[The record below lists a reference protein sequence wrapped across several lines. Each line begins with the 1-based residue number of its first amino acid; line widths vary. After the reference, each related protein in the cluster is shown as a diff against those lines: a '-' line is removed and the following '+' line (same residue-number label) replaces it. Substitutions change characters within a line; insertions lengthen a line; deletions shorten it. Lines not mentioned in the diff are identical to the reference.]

1 MYNNNSLL
9 NFWHTLI
16 ETVRNT
22 VISKEM
28 NWENMQVSIPIQ
40 TNYKSS
46 FSQLKEQLLTIN

>member
-1 MYNNNSLL
+1 MSNNNSLL
-9 NFWHTLI
+9 NLWHTLI